1 MCFLESFVPFRIF
14 SSADLEV
21 FWFIIVS
28 LQLMNIYESSIYSFA
43 VYFGCNTGELRM
55 IWDFHKMGSNYQ
67 GPCFELLKKWPERK
81 RNHIKLI
88 CKRFM
93 LMRVKDS

>member
-1 MCFLESFVPFRIF
+1 MPFRIF
-14 SSADLEV
+14 NSADLEV
-21 FWFIIVS
+21 FWLIIVS

-67 GPCFELLKKWPERK
+67 GLCFELLKK
-81 RNHIKLI
+81 
-88 CKRFM
+88 M
-93 LMRVKDS
+93 A